1 MMTMATTTA
10 ERPRIGS
17 RGCRTCLGEV
27 RCLGEIVSTACRWLW
42 SCLRALRG
50 LDDARESEL
59 LEQERRCGRRFIAA
73 TLAAMSDRRI
83 SPAENARTYALGEEW
98 VHAQDELRAYN
109 EREDERH
116 QEARKS
122 ATYARETLAPAS
134 RALDRA
140 EALAGPRNGG
150 CETPWAD
157 VTS

>member
-1 MMTMATTTA
+1 MMATTTA
-10 ERPRIGS
+10 ERVGS
-17 RGCRTCLGEV
+17 PSRTRCRECLGSI
-27 RCLGEIVSTACRWLW
+27 RRLGEIISTDCRWLW
-42 SCLRALRG
+42 GCLQALGG

-157 VTS
+157 VPS